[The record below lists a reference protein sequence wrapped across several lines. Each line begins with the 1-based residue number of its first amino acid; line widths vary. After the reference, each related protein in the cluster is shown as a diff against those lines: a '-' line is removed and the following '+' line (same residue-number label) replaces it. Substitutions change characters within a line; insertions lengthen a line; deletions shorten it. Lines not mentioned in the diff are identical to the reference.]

1 MQMDLKHSSKN
12 NKERQLMF
20 DIWRT
25 LRGNQNDGI
34 NIRNF
39 KLFLLVIMKFNFA
52 WMKSAS
58 NNNDIWLSLSHSN
71 TLKAELKNYS
81 NCQNNMTLDNLSS
94 IKPEFNTSIRNLK
107 RRDSAGGLA
116 NRMTSLKQ
124 RLDLNPSLQKFLE
137 IKHDNSPARS
147 NLSLANTR

>member
-1 MQMDLKHSSKN
+1 MDLKHSSKN

-58 NNNDIWLSLSHSN
+58 NNNDI
-71 TLKAELKNYS
+71 
-81 NCQNNMTLDNLSS
+81 
-94 IKPEFNTSIRNLK
+94 
-107 RRDSAGGLA
+107 
-116 NRMTSLKQ
+116 
-124 RLDLNPSLQKFLE
+124 
-137 IKHDNSPARS
+137 
-147 NLSLANTR
+147 